1 MSFKNKFFARFPK
14 QYISRKANDAR
25 EAKTI
30 IEGYE
35 RIRSNEL
42 FDDKFYLDK
51 YPKVKSSGMD
61 PLLHYIFFGF
71 DEGKKP
77 CNDFDGVFY
86 KNHYD
91 DVNINPLIH
100 YALYGIDEN
109 RLIKPQGIDLS
120 EFNKDNGKNILFVSH
135 EKIGTV
141 GGTGFLN
148 LDIIRNLDNSY
159 NPFILTSDGEDVE
172 LWHFNHSLE
181 KIANYNVSFNTNYS
195 IIDNSDNIIDSN
207 SFEKQL
213 FSNQLAIIY
222 NEILSKININIVH
235 INHLINHSFDLI
247 NSLNEKSIPFL
258 INLHD
263 FYYICPSI
271 HLINSNYQF
280 CKFKCDECEGIAI
293 DKSHQNRNIIK
304 SWQKLCG
311 DILGKSCFN
320 IAPTQ
325 SVIDF
330 YKKSYPDLSNFI
342 IIEHGTDNNK
352 SSFIPKFTSNP
363 IKILVP
369 GHISPHKGSFL
380 LKEIKKL
387 DKKNK
392 LEFNFIGTTIP
403 NLNKYGINHGRYE
416 RKNFNKLV
424 AKINPSYSLILSTCP
439 ETYSYTLTESWMA
452 GIPVIVSDIGALKER
467 VSKTKCGWLVDY
479 ENPKQIYEFIINI
492 NQKEYSDKVNNLK
505 TVSFK
510 DTAQMSN
517 EYISL
522 YDKILKDKHE

>member
-1 MSFKNKFFARFPK
+1 MNFKNKFFARFPK
-14 QYISRKANDAR
+14 QYISRKLNDES
-25 EAKTI
+25 EAKKI

-35 RIRSNEL
+35 IIRNNSL
-42 FDDKFYLDK
+42 FDDDFYLDK

-77 CNDFDGVFY
+77 GKDFDGVFY

-91 DVNINPLIH
+91 DVNINPLVH

-109 RLIKPQGIDLS
+109 RLIKPPNIDLS
-120 EFNKDNGKNILFVSH
+120 EFNKDNKKNILFVLH

-148 LDIIRNLDNSY
+148 LDIIKNLDSSY
-159 NPFILTSDGEDVE
+159 NPFILTSDGEDIE

-181 KIANYNVSFNTNYS
+181 KIANYEVPFNTNYS
-195 IIDNSDNIIDSN
+195 IIDNPGNIIDSSN
-207 SFEKQL
+207 FEKQL
-213 FSNQLAIIY
+213 FNDDLAIIY
-222 NEILSKININIVH
+222 DEMLSKINMDIVH

-247 NSLNEKSIPFL
+247 NSINKKSIPFL

-280 CKFKCDECEGIAI
+280 CNFKCDDCEGIAI
-293 DKSHQNRNIIK
+293 DNPSQNKNIINL
-304 SWQKLCG
+304 WQKSCH
-311 DILGKSCFN
+311 DILKNSYFN

-325 SVIDF
+325 SVINF
-330 YKKSYPDLSNFI
+330 YKKSYPKLTNFI
-342 IIEHGTDNNK
+342 IIEHGTNNNN
-352 SSFIPKFTSNP
+352 SSFNPKLTSNP

-369 GHISPHKGSFL
+369 GHISPHKGSLL

-403 NLNKYGINHGRYE
+403 NLNKYGTNHGRYKRE
-416 RKNFNKLV
+416 NFNKLV
-424 AKINPSYSLILSTCP
+424 TKINPSYSLILSTCP

-452 GIPVIVSDIGALKER
+452 GLPVIASNIGALKER
-467 VSKTKCGWLVDY
+467 ITKTECGWLVDY
-479 ENPKQIYEFIINI
+479 KNPKQIYDFIINI
-492 NQKEYSDKVNNLK
+492 NQKDYNNKINNLK
-505 TVSFK
+505 TIKFK
-510 DTAQMSN
+510 DTNQMLK

-522 YDKILKDKHE
+522 YDKILNDKHE